1 MKTYDYYG
9 WTVSDEDVLY
19 HKLTEKNI
27 NIVDA
32 DKDKVKQIIN
42 DHVTN
47 QTVALDIGCH
57 YGFMTEF
64 LAKHFESVHA
74 FDFDN
79 DIFACFKQNM
89 KNLDITNVIGH
100 AYGLGNVSQKVA
112 INDWS
117 NKHNRRGPL
126 GNHVDFEG
134 KDKNQNVKTLDEL
147 VIQNVGLMMI
157 DTEGYELMVLQ
168 GADQTIKTYWPVIIL
183 EYHHK
188 NLTEKFG
195 YKKEKVIE
203 HLEQQLGYIN
213 HGYLNKVDLVFVKE

>member
-19 HKLTEKNI
+19 HKLIEKNI

-64 LAKHFESVHA
+64 LAKHFKSVHA

-79 DIFACFKQNM
+79 DIFACFFIVSPLSTIWHYIWM
-89 KNLDITNVIGH
+89 
-100 AYGLGNVSQKVA
+100 LGPISSCVS
-112 INDWS
+112 
-117 NKHNRRGPL
+117 R
-126 GNHVDFEG
+126 
-134 KDKNQNVKTLDEL
+134 
-147 VIQNVGLMMI
+147 
-157 DTEGYELMVLQ
+157 
-168 GADQTIKTYWPVIIL
+168 
-183 EYHHK
+183 
-188 NLTEKFG
+188 
-195 YKKEKVIE
+195 
-203 HLEQQLGYIN
+203 
-213 HGYLNKVDLVFVKE
+213 